1 MNQLFEDMTLCVD
14 LLRSLY
20 PNAMLLMSGI
30 LPRKDRDDERGQRVN
45 FDIQQYIQCQSV
57 PLLKWVN
64 FSEHFDKPWYFRYD
78 FTQNDRYPD
87 TVHLSDEGVIRFQ
100 ELIRVQFERT
110 FCETK
115 FDHSSDLSE
124 EAWKLMRQK
133 RFKMKEPTRFKV
145 TNYQPAAEAFQNY
158 LAQGNPSEPPG
169 PEELEEDIE
178 ETKLNQQELNEE
190 VFDLQAKKY
199 LPSFRISAIQVGRM
213 NYEALAEESENSFC
227 FCATGR
233 TALAAKEN
241 VVQKIFKQKIS
252 TNT

>member
-1 MNQLFEDMTLCVD
+1 M
-14 LLRSLY
+14 
-20 PNAMLLMSGI
+20 
-30 LPRKDRDDERGQRVN
+30 
-45 FDIQQYIQCQSV
+45 
-57 PLLKWVN
+57 
-64 FSEHFDKPWYFRYD
+64 KP
-78 FTQNDRYPD
+78 
-87 TVHLSDEGVIRFQ
+87 IC
-100 ELIRVQFERT
+100 RVQFERT

-190 VFDLQAKKY
+190 VFDLQAKGQFTDI
-199 LPSFRISAIQVGRM
+199 LV
-213 NYEALAEESENSFC
+213 
-227 FCATGR
+227 
-233 TALAAKEN
+233 
-241 VVQKIFKQKIS
+241 
-252 TNT
+252 